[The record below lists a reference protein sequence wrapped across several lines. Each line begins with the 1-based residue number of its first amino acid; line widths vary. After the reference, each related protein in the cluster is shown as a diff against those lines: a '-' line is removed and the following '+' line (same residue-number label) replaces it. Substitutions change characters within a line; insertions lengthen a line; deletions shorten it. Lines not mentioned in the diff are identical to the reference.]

1 MKRLFSSLVSVLLF
15 ATTLSCQNKAKI
27 SRQNFCTAENI
38 KFQQF
43 TQKTEDDV
51 KNKLK
56 AYALTLPEGAE
67 ASDYCLFDDKLYY
80 VLDYASILTDQSGK
94 GKKVDFV
101 DKYQTTIRCYNLIS
115 KEDTLL
121 YTASGSEYMA
131 IKKLQVSEKYL
142 LFSTYRRSSASRN
155 APEQGEQLNLLSLEK
170 SDKTVLV
177 FPGTDNKEFDY
188 KLTAYLVNDTIYIKA
203 DKYRFDSIS
212 YLETCFYKF
221 YVKQERLTKIAVTNK
236 NIMQGYLID
245 TEVLPPIKLANPENP
260 DSSLII
266 PRSKLT
272 LETLEHENKIEVQ
285 VPYELKLSQIQ
296 INQDFTVWHS
306 VDSLWILQNKPLHL
320 MRLRAQSVE
329 SNQEKHNISEYKL
342 GNNLLLVLR
351 NNKLTLYN
359 LSTETYHN
367 LKLPELK
374 PEPAEIYTLH
384 SNNQFFYLVGY
395 NKKRSILRIFT
406 LDFRNSKTRKE

>member
-1 MKRLFSSLVSVLLF
+1 MKRLLSSLVSMLLF
-15 ATTLSCQNKAKI
+15 VTSFSCQNKAKI

-43 TQKTEDDV
+43 TQTAEMNAKDEF
-51 KNKLK
+51 K
-56 AYALTLPEGAE
+56 AYALKLPEGAE
-67 ASDYCLFDDKLYY
+67 ASDYCLFNNKLYY

-121 YTASGSEYMA
+121 YTASGSEYMV

-170 SDKTVLV
+170 SDKSVLV
-177 FPGTDNKEFDY
+177 FPNTDNKEFDY
-188 KLTAYLVNDTIYIKA
+188 KLTAYLANDTIYIKA
-203 DKYRFDSIS
+203 DKYKFDSIS
-212 YLETCFYKF
+212 YLDTCFYKF
-221 YVKQERLTKIAVTNK
+221 YVKQQRLTKVDVTNK
-236 NIMQGYLID
+236 HVLQGYLIA
-245 TEVLPPIKLANPENP
+245 TEVLPPIKLANSENP

-266 PRSKLT
+266 PRSRLT
-272 LETLEHENKIEVQ
+272 LAALERKDKIEVQ
-285 VPYELKLSQIQ
+285 VPYEIKLSQIQ

-306 VDSLWILQNKPLHL
+306 VDSLWILQNKPLNL
-320 MRLRAQSVE
+320 MRLRAKSAE
-329 SNQEKHNISEYKL
+329 NKQENPNISEYRL
-342 GNNLLLVLR
+342 GNNFLLVLR
-351 NNKLTLYN
+351 QNKLTLYN
-359 LSTETYHN
+359 LSTKTYHD

-406 LDFRNSKTRKE
+406 LDFRNSKERKE

>member
-1 MKRLFSSLVSVLLF
+1 MKRLLSSLVSMLLF
-15 ATTLSCQNKAKI
+15 VTSFSCQNKAKI

-43 TQKTEDDV
+43 TQTAETNAKDEF
-51 KNKLK
+51 K
-56 AYALTLPEGAE
+56 AYALKLPEGAE
-67 ASDYCLFDDKLYY
+67 ASDYCLFNNKLYY

-121 YTASGSEYMA
+121 YTASGSEYMV

-170 SDKTVLV
+170 SDKSVLV
-177 FPGTDNKEFDY
+177 FPNTDNKEFDY
-188 KLTAYLVNDTIYIKA
+188 KLTAYLANDTIYIKA
-203 DKYRFDSIS
+203 DKYKFDSIS
-212 YLETCFYKF
+212 YLDTCFYKF
-221 YVKQERLTKIAVTNK
+221 YVKQQRLTKVDVTNK
-236 NIMQGYLID
+236 HVLQGYLIA
-245 TEVLPPIKLANPENP
+245 TEVLPPIKLANSENP

-266 PRSKLT
+266 PRSRLT
-272 LETLEHENKIEVQ
+272 LAALERKDKIEVQ
-285 VPYELKLSQIQ
+285 VPYEIKLSQIQ

-306 VDSLWILQNKPLHL
+306 VDSLWILQNKPLNL
-320 MRLRAQSVE
+320 MRLRAKSAE
-329 SNQEKHNISEYKL
+329 NKQENPNISEYRL
-342 GNNLLLVLR
+342 GNNFLLVLR
-351 NNKLTLYN
+351 QNKLTLYN
-359 LSTETYHN
+359 LSTKTYHD

-406 LDFRNSKTRKE
+406 LDFRNSKERKE

>member
-1 MKRLFSSLVSVLLF
+1 MKRLLSSLVSMLLF
-15 ATTLSCQNKAKI
+15 VTSFSCQNKAKI

-43 TQKTEDDV
+43 TQTAETNAKDEF
-51 KNKLK
+51 K
-56 AYALTLPEGAE
+56 AYALKLPEGAE
-67 ASDYCLFDDKLYY
+67 ASDYCLFNNKLYY

-121 YTASGSEYMA
+121 YTASGSEYMV
-131 IKKLQVSEKYL
+131 IKKLQVSGKYL

-170 SDKTVLV
+170 SDKSVLV
-177 FPGTDNKEFDY
+177 FPNTDNKEFDY
-188 KLTAYLVNDTIYIKA
+188 KLTAYLANDTIYIKA
-203 DKYRFDSIS
+203 DKYKFDSIS
-212 YLETCFYKF
+212 YLDTCFYKF
-221 YVKQERLTKIAVTNK
+221 YVKQQRLTKVDVTNK
-236 NIMQGYLID
+236 HVLQGYLIA
-245 TEVLPPIKLANPENP
+245 TEVLPPIKLANSENP

-266 PRSKLT
+266 PRSRLT
-272 LETLEHENKIEVQ
+272 LAALERKDKIEVQ
-285 VPYELKLSQIQ
+285 VPYEIKLSQIQ

-306 VDSLWILQNKPLHL
+306 VDSLWILQNKPLNL
-320 MRLRAQSVE
+320 MRLRAKSAE
-329 SNQEKHNISEYKL
+329 NKQENPNISEYRL
-342 GNNLLLVLR
+342 GNNFLLVLR
-351 NNKLTLYN
+351 QNKLTLYN
-359 LSTETYHN
+359 LSTKTYHD

-374 PEPAEIYTLH
+374 QVPLEIYALH
-384 SNNQFFYLVGY
+384 SNNQFFYLVGH

-406 LDFRNSKTRKE
+406 LDFRNSKERKE

>member
-56 AYALTLPEGAE
+56 AYTLTLPEGAE

-142 LFSTYRRSSASRN
+142 LFST
-155 APEQGEQLNLLSLEK
+155 
-170 SDKTVLV
+170 
-177 FPGTDNKEFDY
+177 Y

-384 SNNQFFYLVGY
+384 SNDQSFYFTEY

-406 LDFRNSKTRKE
+406 LDFRNSKERKE

>member
-1 MKRLFSSLVSVLLF
+1 
-15 ATTLSCQNKAKI
+15 
-27 SRQNFCTAENI
+27 
-38 KFQQF
+38 
-43 TQKTEDDV
+43 
-51 KNKLK
+51 
-56 AYALTLPEGAE
+56 
-67 ASDYCLFDDKLYY
+67 
-80 VLDYASILTDQSGK
+80 
-94 GKKVDFV
+94 
-101 DKYQTTIRCYNLIS
+101 
-115 KEDTLL
+115 
-121 YTASGSEYMA
+121 MA

-170 SDKTVLV
+170 SDKPVLV

-374 PEPAEIYTLH
+374 TEPAEIYTLH

-406 LDFRNSKTRKE
+406 LDFRNSKERKE

>member
-1 MKRLFSSLVSVLLF
+1 MKRLLSSLVSMLLF
-15 ATTLSCQNKAKI
+15 VTSFSCQNKAKI

-43 TQKTEDDV
+43 TQTAETNAKDEF
-51 KNKLK
+51 K
-56 AYALTLPEGAE
+56 AYALKLPEGAE
-67 ASDYCLFDDKLYY
+67 ASDYCLFNNKLYY

-121 YTASGSEYMA
+121 YTASGSEYMV
-131 IKKLQVSEKYL
+131 IKKLQVSGKYL

-170 SDKTVLV
+170 SDKPVLV
-177 FPGTDNKEFDY
+177 FPNTDNKEFDY
-188 KLTAYLVNDTIYIKA
+188 KLTAYLANDTIYIKA
-203 DKYRFDSIS
+203 DKYKFDSIS
-212 YLETCFYKF
+212 YLDTCFYKF
-221 YVKQERLTKIAVTNK
+221 YVKQQRLTKVDVTNK
-236 NIMQGYLID
+236 HVLQGYLIA
-245 TEVLPPIKLANPENP
+245 TEVLPPIKLANSENP

-272 LETLEHENKIEVQ
+272 LAALECKDKIEVQ
-285 VPYELKLSQIQ
+285 VPYELKLSQVQ

-306 VDSLWILQNKPLHL
+306 VDSLWILQNKPLNL
-320 MRLRAQSVE
+320 MRLRAKSAE
-329 SNQEKHNISEYKL
+329 NKQENPNISEYRL
-342 GNNLLLVLR
+342 GNNFLLVLR
-351 NNKLTLYN
+351 QNKLTLYN
-359 LSTETYHN
+359 LSTKTYHD

-406 LDFRNSKTRKE
+406 LDFRNSKERKE

>member
-1 MKRLFSSLVSVLLF
+1 MKRLLSSLVSMLLF
-15 ATTLSCQNKAKI
+15 VTSFSCQNKAKI

-43 TQKTEDDV
+43 TQTAETNAKDEF
-51 KNKLK
+51 K
-56 AYALTLPEGAE
+56 AYALKLPEGAE
-67 ASDYCLFDDKLYY
+67 ASDYCLFNNKLYY

-121 YTASGSEYMA
+121 YTASGSEYMV

-170 SDKTVLV
+170 SDKPVLV
-177 FPGTDNKEFDY
+177 FPNTDNKEFDY
-188 KLTAYLVNDTIYIKA
+188 KLTAYLANDTIYIKA
-203 DKYRFDSIS
+203 DKYKFDSIS
-212 YLETCFYKF
+212 YLDTCFYKF
-221 YVKQERLTKIAVTNK
+221 YVKQQRLTKVDVTNK
-236 NIMQGYLID
+236 HVLQGYLIA
-245 TEVLPPIKLANPENP
+245 TEVLPPIKLANSENP

-266 PRSKLT
+266 PRSRLT
-272 LETLEHENKIEVQ
+272 LAALERKDKIEVQ
-285 VPYELKLSQIQ
+285 VPYEIKLSQIQ

-306 VDSLWILQNKPLHL
+306 VDSLWILQNKPLNL
-320 MRLRAQSVE
+320 MRLRAKSAE
-329 SNQEKHNISEYKL
+329 NKQENPNISEYRL
-342 GNNLLLVLR
+342 GNNFLLVLR
-351 NNKLTLYN
+351 QNKLTLYN
-359 LSTETYHN
+359 LSTKTYHD

-406 LDFRNSKTRKE
+406 LDFRNSKERKE

>member
-1 MKRLFSSLVSVLLF
+1 MKRLLSSLVSMLLF
-15 ATTLSCQNKAKI
+15 VTSFSCQNKAKI

-43 TQKTEDDV
+43 TQTAETNAKDEF
-51 KNKLK
+51 K
-56 AYALTLPEGAE
+56 AYALKLPEGAE
-67 ASDYCLFDDKLYY
+67 ASDYCLFNNKLYY

-121 YTASGSEYMA
+121 YTASGSEYMV

-170 SDKTVLV
+170 SDKSVLV
-177 FPGTDNKEFDY
+177 FSNTDNKEFDY
-188 KLTAYLVNDTIYIKA
+188 KLTAYLANDTIYIKA
-203 DKYRFDSIS
+203 DKYKFDSIS
-212 YLETCFYKF
+212 YLDTCFYKF
-221 YVKQERLTKIAVTNK
+221 YVKQQRLTKVDVTNK
-236 NIMQGYLID
+236 HVLQGYLIA
-245 TEVLPPIKLANPENP
+245 TEVLPPIKLANSENP

-266 PRSKLT
+266 PRSRLT
-272 LETLEHENKIEVQ
+272 LAALERKDKIEVQ
-285 VPYELKLSQIQ
+285 VPYEIKLSQIQ

-306 VDSLWILQNKPLHL
+306 VDSLWILQNKPLNL
-320 MRLRAQSVE
+320 MRLRAKSAE
-329 SNQEKHNISEYKL
+329 NKQENPNISEYRL
-342 GNNLLLVLR
+342 GNNFLLVLR
-351 NNKLTLYN
+351 QNKLTLYN
-359 LSTETYHN
+359 LSTKTYHD

-406 LDFRNSKTRKE
+406 LDFRNSKERKE